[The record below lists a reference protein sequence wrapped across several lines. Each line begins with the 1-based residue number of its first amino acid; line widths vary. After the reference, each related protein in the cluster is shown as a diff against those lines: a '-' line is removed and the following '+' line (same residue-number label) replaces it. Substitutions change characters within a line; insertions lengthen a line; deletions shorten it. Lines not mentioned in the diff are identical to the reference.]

1 MVPTTSFA
9 VPLTRL
15 TLRMPGYMTTPL
27 PLATTLVPSTTNA
40 PCVSAPFFPS
50 RSSSSILLTLCP
62 TVLVPVVSTF
72 FFPAIIPNALLV
84 PNPISTSASLS
95 PRFHGPPSNQPPT
108 PLYQFYS
115 LRLFK
120 VAVNLPLQLQPSL
133 LKNKTDNYV
142 SLFY

>member
-50 RSSSSILLTLCP
+50 RSSVLQSPPVQSRRQPSS
-62 TVLVPVVSTF
+62 
-72 FFPAIIPNALLV
+72 
-84 PNPISTSASLS
+84 
-95 PRFHGPPSNQPPT
+95 PT
-108 PLYQFYS
+108 PTIP
-115 LRLFK
+115 
-120 VAVNLPLQLQPSL
+120 VEE
-133 LKNKTDNYV
+133 
-142 SLFY
+142 